1 MAFPFLDI
9 NMGQIIVAQLQ
20 FPRPKLF
27 SKLLKFDRDLQY
39 TKRVAFCS
47 LLPFT
52 ISGHTTNRR
61 HCRLRF
67 TYSSVQR
74 DITACMKAT
83 LMAGDSDKT
92 SAARFVK

>member
-1 MAFPFLDI
+1 MAFPFLEI
-9 NMGQIIVAQLQ
+9 NMGQIILAQLQ

-27 SKLLKFDRDLQY
+27 SKLLKFDRGLQC

-52 ISGHTTNRR
+52 ISGHRTNWR
-61 HCRLRF
+61 HCRLHF

-74 DITACMKAT
+74 DITACMKVT
-83 LMAGDSDKT
+83 LMAGDSDKKA
-92 SAARFVK
+92 AARFVK